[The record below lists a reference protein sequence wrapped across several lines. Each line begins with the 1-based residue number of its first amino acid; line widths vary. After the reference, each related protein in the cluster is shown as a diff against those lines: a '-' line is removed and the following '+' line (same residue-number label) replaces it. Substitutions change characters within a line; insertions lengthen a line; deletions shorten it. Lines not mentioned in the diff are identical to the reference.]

1 MKEMIGSYDDFSAA
15 YLSLL
20 LETLHKTFIGAI
32 FYTKKAT
39 HSKKLQKN
47 IKNSKKVKRKK
58 AERTCFQRK
67 NKNCL
72 KKICSLY
79 H

>member
-47 IKNSKKVKRKK
+47 IKNSKKSEKK
-58 AERTCFQRK
+58 KGGEDLFPK
-67 NKNCL
+67 EE
-72 KKICSLY
+72 
-79 H
+79 